1 MTQAPVVALIGSPYQ
16 ALSFLE
22 YVAHTKAT
30 SGIVFVTQIREPRM
44 VLPIFHTLGRLHGFT
59 FRLRT
64 RGGFGAPVS
73 NTESV
78 AAEIAAIARA
88 DAPDATVVVGDY
100 RETVGWRL
108 ARNLDR
114 APDQV
119 VVLDDGVV
127 SMAID
132 RADGGVAPLDWS
144 AEAESGGFLP
154 LPAVTFFTAYGK
166 SLRVGPRDVVVDN
179 SWDHLKSMY
188 RTLRRS
194 TALTLVIG
202 QGYGRTGLIDP
213 EPEVNLALDLVER
226 ARELHP
232 GTSPLYV
239 AHRGET
245 AEKLRAV
252 AESCDV
258 VRFDLPIELVPVDT
272 GWLPA
277 GIVGFNSTAL
287 TSFAEVVP
295 PGLPIH
301 AVRLP
306 VEQFH
311 LRREHIIEVYRR
323 FETDY
328 ADSITLID

>member
-22 YVAHTKAT
+22 YVQHANAT
-30 SGIVFVTQIREPRM
+30 SGIVFVNQIREPGI
-44 VLPIFHTLGRLHGFT
+44 VLPVFHTLGHLHGFT
-59 FRLRT
+59 YRLRS
-64 RGGFGAPVS
+64 RGGFGAPAA
-73 NTESV
+73 NTAHV

-88 DAPDATVVVGDY
+88 EAPDAVVVIGDY

-108 ARNLDR
+108 ARDLDR
-114 APDQV
+114 APDEV
-119 VVLDDGVV
+119 VVLDDGVATMSV
-127 SMAID
+127 D
-132 RADGGVAPLDWS
+132 RVDGGVAPLGWS

-154 LPAVTFFTAYGK
+154 LPAVTFFTAFGK
-166 SLRVGPRDVVVDN
+166 SLRAAPGDVVLDN
-179 SWDHLKSMY
+179 NWDYLKSIY
-188 RTLRRS
+188 GKLRRS
-194 TALTLVIG
+194 QSLTLVIG
-202 QGYGRTGLIDP
+202 QGYGRAGLIDP
-213 EPEVNLALDLVER
+213 EPELSLALDLVER
-226 ARELHP
+226 ARDLHL

-239 AHRGET
+239 AHRGESI
-245 AEKLRAV
+245 EKLKAI

-258 VRFDLPIELVPVDT
+258 VRFDVPIELVPVDT

-295 PGLPIH
+295 TGLPIH
-301 AVRLP
+301 AIRVP

-311 LRREHIIEVYRR
+311 LRREHIAEVYHR

-328 ADSITLID
+328 ADSITVID